1 MMSYQNTPMFNL
13 LKRLIIIRHGEA
25 ERYATSDHQR
35 ALTRQGITRLSKTRE
50 RLDAAIKSVQAHAS
64 LEVWVS
70 DARRTLE
77 TWDALH
83 QGFEMPNNLDLTV
96 TCKSELY
103 LASQHVIYHSMI
115 EAEIKALAPFTL
127 VIIGH
132 NPGLSE
138 LVSELTSRPKLL
150 ETGELVDLI
159 SGGDRW
165 TLTDQPMIG

>member
-1 MMSYQNTPMFNL
+1 MMSYQNIPTFNQ

-25 ERYATSDHQR
+25 EHYATSDHQR
-35 ALTRQGITRLSKTRE
+35 ALTRQGITRLGKTRE
-50 RLDAAIKSVQAHAS
+50 RLGAAIKSAQAHAS

-77 TWDALH
+77 TWDVLH
-83 QGFEMPNNLDLTV
+83 QGLEIPNDLHPIV

-103 LASQHVIYHSMI
+103 LAPQHVIYHSMI
-115 EAEIKALAPFTL
+115 EAETKALTPLTL

-138 LVSELTSRPKLL
+138 LVSELTSHPKVL
-150 ETGELVDLI
+150 ETGALVDLR
-159 SGGDRW
+159 SDGDRW
-165 TLTDQPMIG
+165 TLTDQTVIE